1 MGFGLGFA
9 GLFSSSYFLL
19 VFIPAIILSLGA
31 QFLVSSAF
39 SKWTK
44 IRNSAGLTGEQAARR
59 IIQTAGLQGVQLEGI
74 AGVRT
79 DHFDPTSNVVRMSQ
93 DVATTPSVAAMA
105 VVAHELG
112 HAQQY
117 AEKSIFIQ
125 MRSFL
130 VPAMRFSPMVSY
142 ALILIGLLLNIAG
155 FLELG
160 ILFYGVV
167 VAFMLLTLPVEIDAS
182 MRGLRLLNA
191 SGLMQSTE
199 DSGGSRQVLTAA
211 ALTYV
216 SAAVTALLN
225 LMYYVSL
232 LNSRRR

>member
-1 MGFGLGFA
+1 MGYGMGFG
-9 GLFSSSYFLL
+9 GLFNSGYFLL
-19 VFIPAIILSLGA
+19 VFIPAIILSLAA
-31 QFLVSSAF
+31 QWLVSSAF

-44 IRNSAGLTGEQAARR
+44 VRNSAGLTGEQAARR
-59 IIQTAGLQGVQLEGI
+59 IIQSSGLQGVQLEGI
-74 AGVRT
+74 AGVRS
-79 DHFDPTSNVVRMSQ
+79 DHFDPASNVVRMSQ

-117 AEKSIFIQ
+117 AEKSILIQ

-130 VPAMRFSPMVSY
+130 VPAMRFSPMISY
-142 ALILIGLLLNIAG
+142 ALILIGLLFRVAG

-182 MRGLRLLNA
+182 RRGLRLLRS
-191 SGLMQSTE
+191 SGLMLSSD

-216 SAAVTALLN
+216 AAAVTALLN
-225 LMYYVSL
+225 LLYYISL
-232 LNSRRR
+232 LNRRR

>member
-1 MGFGLGFA
+1 MY

-19 VFIPAIILSLGA
+19 VFIPALVLSLGA
-31 QFLVSSAF
+31 QWLVSSAF
-39 SKWTK
+39 GKWTRV
-44 IRNSAGLTGEQAARR
+44 RNSAGLTGEQAARR
-59 IIQTAGLQGVQLEGI
+59 IIQTAGLEGVQLEGI

-117 AEKSIFIQ
+117 AEKSVLIQ

-130 VPAMRFSPMVSY
+130 VPAMQFSPMISY
-142 ALILIGLLLNIAG
+142 ALIMIGLLFRVAG
-155 FLELG
+155 FMELG

-182 MRGLRLLNA
+182 RRGLRLLTA
-191 SGLMQSTE
+191 SGLMQST
-199 DSGGSRQVLTAA
+199 DDTGGSRQVLTAA

-216 SAAVTALLN
+216 AAAITALLN
-225 LMYYVSL
+225 LLYYISL
-232 LNSRRR
+232 LSRRR